1 MRNEM
6 LWLNIKSILASK
18 ENQVSKPLIT
28 EHHPVFSKVRIKG
41 ACLEIYGVVTG
52 LILVGL
58 SSDQKRYH
66 IKLPNVL
73 SPGQRSRKA
82 TQVRKCKLANTN
94 LRWVAKRTRKF
105 NSNSKKAISV
115 QHCTRAR
122 TKENNTETNLH
133 RLALRGQTV
142 KNLRSIACKFDLD
155 QSERRSSQVIASTR
169 KSWPNGGAS
178 NLTSDQA

>member
-58 SSDQKRYH
+58 SSNQKRYH

-94 LRWVAKRTRKF
+94 LRWVAKRTCK
-105 NSNSKKAISV
+105 
-115 QHCTRAR
+115 QTQPCTQAR
-122 TKENNTETNLH
+122 TKENNTKTNLH
-133 RLALRGQTV
+133 RLALGGQTV
-142 KNLRSIACKFDLD
+142 KNLRSLACKFELD
-155 QSERRSSQVIASTR
+155 QSERKSSQAIASTR
-169 KSWPNGGAS
+169 KSWPNGVAS
-178 NLTSDQA
+178 

>member
-58 SSDQKRYH
+58 SSNQKRYH
-66 IKLPNVL
+66 IK
-73 SPGQRSRKA
+73 SR
-82 TQVRKCKLANTN
+82 
-94 LRWVAKRTRKF
+94 W
-105 NSNSKKAISV
+105 
-115 QHCTRAR
+115 
-122 TKENNTETNLH
+122 
-133 RLALRGQTV
+133 GQTTPQMGHEMSRFLV
-142 KNLRSIACKFDLD
+142 NF
-155 QSERRSSQVIASTR
+155 
-169 KSWPNGGAS
+169 
-178 NLTSDQA
+178 